1 MVSSVLQTYKTN
13 LMKYL
18 LTSLLIATLIF
29 TGCDETK
36 RVIDTAGNIQLSG
49 KYNITSVKG
58 VKGNVSGAT
67 VNFAALDK
75 SVNGNAGCNDFYGN
89 YTLDLYALN
98 FGQIA
103 ATEQYCDE
111 PVMKTERAIIGALG
125 STGSYTLENDVLT
138 LLSKTDRSVLLKA
151 TKIKTEN

>member
-1 MVSSVLQTYKTN
+1 
-13 LMKYL
+13 MKYL
-18 LTSLLIATLIF
+18 LTSLLMATLVF
-29 TGCDETK
+29 TSCDETK
-36 RVIDTAGNIQLSG
+36 RVIDTAGSIQLSG
-49 KYNITSVKG
+49 NYTINTVNGVKG
-58 VKGNVSGAT
+58 VLSGAT

-75 SVNGNAGCNDFYGN
+75 SVSGNTGCNDFFGN

-103 ATEQYCDE
+103 VTEQYCDE
-111 PVMKTERAIIGALG
+111 PLMKKERAIIGALG

-151 TKIKTEN
+151 TKIKTQN